1 MSRTRT
7 QSVSEPRT
15 TTAPQAVTEIHA
27 GADCRAETG
36 VRTLAV
42 AGAGTDALSPVGGER
57 REFPWR
63 WGRRLPVRRIVCL
76 VPFALV
82 VVWTFGNWSLVTSGV
97 GRLGAADPGWLVMGG
112 VLTGLCWVAASCVRQ
127 GTIVERLP
135 AGRLLASQF
144 AAGAANHLLPVGLG
158 AHVVTL
164 RFLRGCGVPLD
175 RSTAALALY
184 TLVEA
189 VARIALLVGLVM
201 AFPGAL
207 RLHEL
212 LPPGRVLSTAGF
224 ALGFAVV
231 GALAVV
237 GAVLVTVRRLRR
249 VVAGFLRTAL
259 MDARTLHAMPARTLA
274 LWGGAF
280 AFPLLQSGVLVCVAF
295 ALGLSLPWAYVVIA
309 HLTARMAAG
318 LIPAPGGIGSVEP
331 ALALSLVAAGAP
343 LVVATATVI
352 GFRFLTVWLPLLPGV
367 AVLAVLV
374 RRRIL

>member
-1 MSRTRT
+1 M
-7 QSVSEPRT
+7 
-15 TTAPQAVTEIHA
+15 
-27 GADCRAETG
+27 
-36 VRTLAV
+36 
-42 AGAGTDALSPVGGER
+42 
-57 REFPWR
+57 R

-82 VVWTFGNWSLVTSGV
+82 VAWTFGNWSLVASGV

-164 RFLRGCGVPLD
+164 RFLRGCGIPLG

-189 VARIALLVGLVM
+189 VARVALLAGLVM

-212 LPPGRVLSTAGF
+212 LPPGQ
-224 ALGFAVV
+224 AL
-231 GALAVV
+231 LAVASAVSGVIALV
-237 GAVLVTVRRLRR
+237 GAVLFTVRRLREI
-249 VVAGFLRTAL
+249 VAGFLRTAL
-259 MDARTLHAMPARTLA
+259 TDARTLHAMPVRTLA

-295 ALGLSLPWAYVVIA
+295 ALGLSLPWAYIVIA

-331 ALALSLVAAGAP
+331 ALAVSLMTAGAP